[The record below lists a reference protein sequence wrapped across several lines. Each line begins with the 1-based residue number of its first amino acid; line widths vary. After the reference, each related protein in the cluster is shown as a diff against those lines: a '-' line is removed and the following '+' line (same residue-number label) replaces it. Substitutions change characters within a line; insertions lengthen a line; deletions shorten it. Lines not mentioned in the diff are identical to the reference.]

1 MLSIITFTL
10 HPSETQS
17 QETKKL
23 IGTFVPCRKR
33 RKKNEKVLKVVFL
46 KFYNLILMVSIAEA
60 GIPLL
65 LIYLTNS
72 L

>member
-33 RKKNEKVLKVVFL
+33 RKKKRKGIKGCVFKILQPNINGIYSRGWNTTAVDIPEK
-46 KFYNLILMVSIAEA
+46 
-60 GIPLL
+60 
-65 LIYLTNS
+65 
-72 L
+72 